1 MYCLITPAVKKMLNS
16 GCSLVADSIIQ
27 KVKWHF
33 NYVSSAQMG
42 SSLEKIQEELEFQPP
57 AVLTLED
64 PDVANG
70 VMSSHT
76 QRPLEPGEWPA
87 VL

>member
-1 MYCLITPAVKKMLNS
+1 MLTL
-16 GCSLVADSIIQ
+16 GRSLVADSIIQ

-33 NYVSSAQMG
+33 NHVTSAQLG

-57 AVLTLED
+57 AALTLED

-70 VMSSHT
+70 VMNGHM
-76 QRPLEPGEWPA
+76 QMPLEPGKWPA
-87 VL
+87 VLGGGCR

>member
-1 MYCLITPAVKKMLNS
+1 MKMLHS

-33 NYVSSAQMG
+33 NYASSAQMG

-57 AVLTLED
+57 AFLTLED
-64 PDVANG
+64 PDMANG
-70 VMSSHT
+70 VMNGHT
-76 QRPLEPGEWPA
+76 QMPLEPGKWPA

>member
-1 MYCLITPAVKKMLNS
+1 
-16 GCSLVADSIIQ
+16 
-27 KVKWHF
+27 
-33 NYVSSAQMG
+33 MG

-64 PDVANG
+64 PDVTNG
-70 VMSSHT
+70 VMNGHV
-76 QRPLEPGEWPA
+76 QMPLEPGEWPA